1 MTEKIKVIIENGP
14 FTRIRH
20 LEYMGE
26 DFPVQ
31 YVRIEANGNDPPFLV
46 VQIGASRFEVIEET
60 KEELVEESALEQPEN
75 DNF

>member
-1 MTEKIKVIIENGP
+1 MIEKIKVIIENGP
-14 FTRIRH
+14 FTRVKR

-31 YVRIEANGNDPPFLV
+31 YIRIEANANDPPFLV
-46 VQIGASRFEVIEET
+46 VHIGANRFEVIEET